1 MKKLSEMLKK
11 EQDKLKAQH
20 AQEKEK
26 MKNQEEKLKKQA
38 AQKKTVAKADEGLK
52 ELADQAAA
60 GTEKIPPGKPCL
72 ENLSEQAKAAVALAA
87 AVPFVCS
94 RCRYR
99 GCLSCDEDKALQ
111 YWLKKEGFIQQTMEL
126 KAVVLEG

>member
-1 MKKLSEMLKK
+1 MKKLTDMLKK
-11 EQDKLKAQH
+11 EQEKLKAQS
-20 AQEKEK
+20 AQEEEK
-26 MKNQEEKLKKQA
+26 MKSKEEKLKKQA

-111 YWLKKEGFIQQTMEL
+111 YWLKKKGFVQQTMEL